1 MTKVNKMLRIWS
13 NLSQTLSW
21 SVLYGREKSIENAT
35 MSSASLAQ
43 CCLPI
48 ITGMAFAG
56 ESVMNDIGILLI
68 LRAWPISHVAET
80 HWWAPGVAPRDGP
93 WSEATGW
100 WRTAISLG
108 AGRVPRTL
116 WAGHTCVIS
125 KRTSERGNTGER
137 ERESWSFTSERRC
150 VGVHWHGTLLSA
162 AQLQGHTSLDDLGFA
177 SAKSCCYGFALCMAR
192 MVRLCSRCRCSMPL
206 KRNFQSCPEFVGEKK
221 HLWKKK

>member
-48 ITGMAFAG
+48 IIGMAFAG

-137 ERESWSFTSERRC
+137 ERELELYLREAVCWRALAWHTLVRCAAAGAHFAWWSGICECKILLLWIRL
-150 VGVHWHGTLLSA
+150 VHGKNGKA
-162 AQLQGHTSLDDLGFA
+162 MQQ
-177 SAKSCCYGFALCMAR
+177 MQ
-192 MVRLCSRCRCSMPL
+192 M
-206 KRNFQSCPEFVGEKK
+206 
-221 HLWKKK
+221 